1 MKEDINGTEAGRWI
15 ALTQQPNEAL
25 GGKAGRSACDETGGC
40 ACVCTDSSVLPPRC
54 ELKGVGAQTCHVVL
68 LTPCSHSVFFFI
80 YITPCTF
87 IIAPIPVCFLISFHC
102 SQFARNS
109 SLLCIL
115 HSLLQTILSSDLQ
128 ANVSD
133 GEESAAG
140 PQEDLDK
147 EMHAQRE
154 TALRLAEVSLHKT
167 EGGFPPKSI
176 ITSLICQSPNWS

>member
-1 MKEDINGTEAGRWI
+1 MC
-15 ALTQQPNEAL
+15 
-25 GGKAGRSACDETGGC
+25 S
-40 ACVCTDSSVLPPRC
+40 DSSVLPPRC

-68 LTPCSHSVFFFI
+68 LTLCSHSVFFL
-80 YITPCTF
+80 YITPHT
-87 IIAPIPVCFLISFHC
+87 ASLLLPFLFVSSFSFHS

-109 SLLCIL
+109 SLPCIL

-128 ANVSD
+128 ANVSN

-147 EMHAQRE
+147 EMHIQRE

-167 EGGFPPKSI
+167 VN
-176 ITSLICQSPNWS
+176 LN